1 MITKNT
7 RKQLADYRKH
17 GKDLKYLINYLME
30 IVIEED
36 DVEELIIKEMKALG
50 FSEDKIVEYL
60 EYDFGFDMSW
70 HPMSVNYRKD
80 ENNG

>member
-30 IVIEED
+30 LVIDED
-36 DVEELIIKEMKALG
+36 DFEEIIIKEMKALG
-50 FSEDKIVEYL
+50 FSEDKIIEYL
-60 EYDFGFDMSW
+60 EY
-70 HPMSVNYRKD
+70 
-80 ENNG
+80 EI

>member
-30 IVIEED
+30 LVIDED
-36 DVEELIIKEMKALG
+36 DFEEIIIKEMKTLG
-50 FSEDKIVEYL
+50 FSEDEIVEML

>member
-70 HPMSVNYRKD
+70 HPMSINYRKD